1 MHTNIKSYLD
11 IVCEQIRYEKA
22 HIIIKKELEEHITD
36 QTDAFIAKGME
47 QETAIKKAITEMGD
61 PILVG
66 TELDRVY
73 RPKLKWEFILF
84 VFLF

>member
-22 HIIIKKELEEHITD
+22 HTIIKKELEEHITD

-47 QETAIKKAITEMGD
+47 QAGSPWSSRKTSQ
-61 PILVG
+61 L
-66 TELDRVY
+66 
-73 RPKLKWEFILF
+73 
-84 VFLF
+84 

>member
-36 QTDAFIAKGME
+36 QTDAFIAWS
-47 QETAIKKAITEMGD
+47 KKQ
-61 PILVG
+61 L
-66 TELDRVY
+66 
-73 RPKLKWEFILF
+73 LKKQLQKWVTPF
-84 VFLF
+84 

>member
-47 QETAIKKAITEMGD
+47 QETAIKKAIKEMGD

-73 RPKLKWEFILF
+73 RPKLKWEFIVL
-84 VFLF
+84 